1 MSFAPVNLLRKF
13 QTFKIWSLAMPTT
26 AVVITF
32 DDDYSCLAAVQENLS
47 MEELN
52 KMIGRNV
59 EFDVSKSK
67 IAKGKVTGVDG
78 DLVQIKWADVP
89 LGLGQSSMM
98 RIMDS

>member
-1 MSFAPVNLLRKF
+1 
-13 QTFKIWSLAMPTT
+13 MPTT

-32 DDDYSCLAAVQENLS
+32 DDDYSCSAAIQENLS
-47 MEELN
+47 MDELQ
-52 KMIGRNV
+52 KMVGRDV

-67 IAKGKVTGVDG
+67 IAKGKVVGLDG
-78 DLVQIKWADVP
+78 DLVLVKWADVP

>member
-1 MSFAPVNLLRKF
+1 
-13 QTFKIWSLAMPTT
+13 MPTT

-32 DDDYSCLAAVQENLS
+32 DDDYSCSAAIQENLS
-47 MEELN
+47 MDELQR
-52 KMIGRNV
+52 MVGRDV

-67 IAKGKVTGVDG
+67 IAKGKVVGLDG
-78 DLVQIKWADVP
+78 DLVQVKWADVP

>member
-1 MSFAPVNLLRKF
+1 
-13 QTFKIWSLAMPTT
+13 MPTT

-32 DDDYSCLAAVQENLS
+32 DDDYSCSAAVQENLS
-47 MEELN
+47 MDELQ
-52 KMIGRNV
+52 KMVGRGV

-67 IAKGKVTGVDG
+67 VARGKVVGLEG
-78 DLVQIKWADVP
+78 DLVQIKWSDVP

>member
-1 MSFAPVNLLRKF
+1 
-13 QTFKIWSLAMPTT
+13 MPIT

-32 DDDYSCLAAVQENLS
+32 DDDYSCAAAVQENLS
-47 MEELN
+47 MDDLQ

-67 IAKGKVTGVDG
+67 IAKGKIIGLDG
-78 DLVQIKWADVP
+78 DLVQITWSDVP

-98 RIMDS
+98 RIMDA